1 MRFREAIVNPAI
13 AFAVLLSEAREI
25 EAVVKHR
32 PKPLVA
38 IAEVTFLKFAL
49 RERHRHHGDVV
60 VTGRGYAK
68 LGFIRDDQAV
78 PAEPQSAIL
87 TQTLKN
93 ADCKPARRLR
103 FRIGDTVGDDD
114 QTAHVTVAQMQ
125 DKLIAKPSDERKES
139 SVASGGAGSARF
151 ASRAS

>member
-60 VTGRGYAK
+60 VTGAGDDDF
-68 LGFIRDDQAV
+68 GFVRDDCAI
-78 PAEPQSAIL
+78 PAEPQSAML
-87 TQTLKN
+87 ALPLQDVRLHLNGVFVTL
-93 ADCKPARRLR
+93 L
-103 FRIGDTVGDDD
+103 
-114 QTAHVTVAQMQ
+114 
-125 DKLIAKPSDERKES
+125 
-139 SVASGGAGSARF
+139 
-151 ASRAS
+151 